1 MVTPDE
7 GWPELTLGTELAR
20 REEARQA
27 LARLCLGYFAEQ
39 VRRIRGRPFSFEGH
53 EYLRELYEE
62 HHDYTVIEKAAQMG
76 ASEYAISKA
85 LHLCASRP
93 GTCVIVFFP
102 TDQDVRDFS
111 RHRVAPAVEDLRAA
125 GVLPVKTAREVE
137 NVGQREIGESM
148 LYFRGMQSGIRMKS
162 VPADMLIFDELD
174 ESPAE
179 VKSQARER
187 LSHSEL
193 KWTLE
198 LSTPTLPD
206 YGIDVEFQRSDQ
218 RHWHVECGCAD
229 GVVLEHA
236 FPECLASRADGRV
249 ELVCPECGRGPLD
262 PSKGRWVA
270 HRPEAR
276 ERRGYHLSQLFSSAI
291 TPKEILEEFETT
303 RNLAEFHN
311 SKLGIPYAGDRMP
324 LTRADLLKIMGDH
337 ELRSAPDGACV
348 MGLDQG
354 DVLHAVVACR
364 GEGTWK
370 VIDIAELR
378 EFGEAAELIRRYD
391 IAMCVI
397 DGQPNK
403 HSARDLA
410 RAFPRRVALSFYSE
424 GKRDEA
430 DLDPSKDSV
439 TVDRTEAMDRM
450 VACVKRGEVAL
461 PRRLCKDTETF
472 IRHLT
477 SVAKVVQEDERTGR
491 QVARYIRTG
500 PDHYAHALTFAF
512 MAMDRLN
519 RVPVVMV
526 QAGRA
531 RM

>member
-1 MVTPDE
+1 MTSEE
-7 GWPELTLGTELAR
+7 GWPELSLAEELVR
-20 REEARQA
+20 REEAKQA
-27 LARLCLGYFAEQ
+27 LAVLCLGFFAEH
-39 VRRIRGRPFSFEGH
+39 VRRIKGRPFSFQGH

-76 ASEYAISKA
+76 ASEFAISKA
-85 LHLCASRP
+85 LHVCVTRQ

-125 GVLPVKTAREVE
+125 GVLPAKAGREVE

-162 VPADMLIFDELD
+162 VPADVLIFDELD
-174 ESPAE
+174 ESPPE

-187 LSHSEL
+187 LSHSDL
-193 KWTLE
+193 KWTVE

-218 RHWHVECGCAD
+218 RHWHVDCGCAD
-229 GVVLEHA
+229 GIALEHA
-236 FPECLASRADGRV
+236 FPECLAKRADGRV
-249 ELVCPECGRGPLD
+249 ELVCPACGTAPLD
-262 PSKGRWVA
+262 PSKGRWIA
-270 HRPEAR
+270 HRPETS

-291 TPKEILEEFETT
+291 TPKEILEEYETT

-324 LTRADLLKIMGDH
+324 LTRADLLRIMGDH
-337 ELRSAPDGACV
+337 ELRRESDGARV
-348 MGLDQG
+348 MGVDQG
-354 DVLHAVVACR
+354 DVLHAVVLAR
-364 GEGTWK
+364 GEGAWK
-370 VIDIAELR
+370 VVEIAELR
-378 EFGEAAELIRRYD
+378 EFGQAADVIRRYD
-391 IAMCVI
+391 VAMCVI

-410 RAFPRRVALSFYSE
+410 RAFPRRLALSFYSE

-430 DLDPSKDSV
+430 DLDPSKDSIA
-439 TVDRTEAMDRM
+439 VDRTEALDRM
-450 VACVKRGEVAL
+450 VAGIKRGEITL

-477 SVAKVVQEDERTGR
+477 SIAKVVQEDERTGR

-519 RVPVVMV
+519 RVPVVV
-526 QAGRA
+526 AQAGRA
-531 RM
+531 RG